1 MCVVDFKSWFVTCD
15 VKKTFGNEFMS
26 SSSSS
31 SSSFLALMFKR
42 TAVYLFHVVMLVLL
56 YFESYWFLW

>member
-31 SSSFLALMFKR
+31 SSFLALMFKR

-56 YFESYWFLW
+56 YIESYWFLW